1 MADNTI
7 VQQGRFTSAAV
18 AKTIKLRS
26 DIDWMRVYNYTT
38 TAAGG
43 AGTGVEFLWLRGM
56 ADDYGIEYQKLAA
69 DESMSPVVITSG
81 GFTLIDTSAANLGTI
96 NATVSA
102 ISAAAIPIV
111 SATSTAGLS
120 AGSIVRF
127 IDVTGA
133 QQFGGVDFQIDTVNA
148 NTNFRLVYAPQ
159 IVAGTS
165 GSFYPVKYDP
175 QFYPRRRF
183 ISKFTAAAA
192 GVITTTVDHGIT
204 AGQKFRINV
213 SSDFGMVQANGLTAT
228 AVSVTASTI
237 TTDINSAAFT
247 AFAWPLTAAVPFTH
261 ATITPLGMS
270 ATDTYA
276 NSLDDATDNEGYIGM
291 TLAAGTDSP
300 AGDTSDVI
308 YWIAGKSF
316 AVDNE

>member
-7 VQQGRFTSAAV
+7 VQQGRFTSDAT
-18 AKTIKLRS
+18 AKTIALRS

-43 AGTGVEFLWLRGM
+43 AGTGVEFLWMRGM
-56 ADDYGIEYQKLAA
+56 ATDAAIEYQKLAA
-69 DESMSPVVITSG
+69 DESMVPVVITSG
-81 GFTLIDTSAANLGTI
+81 GFTLVDTSEASLGTI
-96 NATVSA
+96 NATVTA
-102 ISAAAIPIV
+102 ISNAAIPIV
-111 SATSTAGLS
+111 AATSTAGLV

-127 IDVTGA
+127 IDVTLA

-159 IVAGTS
+159 IVAGTT

-183 ISKFTAAAA
+183 ISKFTKAAA

-204 AGQKFRINV
+204 AGQQFRINV
-213 SSDFGMVQANGLTAT
+213 SSDFGMTQADGLIAT

-237 TTDINSAAFT
+237 TTDIASTGFT
-247 AFAWPLTAAVPFTH
+247 TFAWPVTASVPFTH
-261 ATITPLGMS
+261 ATITPLGMA

-276 NSLDDATDNEGYIGM
+276 NSLDDATDNQGYIGM

-300 AGDTSDVI
+300 AGAANDVI

-316 AVDNE
+316 NVDNE